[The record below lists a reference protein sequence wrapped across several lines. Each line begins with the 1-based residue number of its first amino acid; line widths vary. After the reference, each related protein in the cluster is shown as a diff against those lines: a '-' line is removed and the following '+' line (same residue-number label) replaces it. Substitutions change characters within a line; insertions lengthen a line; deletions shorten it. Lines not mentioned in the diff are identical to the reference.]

1 MYGLSVEGA
10 GGGRR
15 RGEGGGEGWVKMQ
28 SFQLASTWIWGS
40 VKGKYAWYFSR
51 AERALFSMERS

>member
-15 RGEGGGEGWVKMQ
+15 RGDGGGEGWVKMQ
-28 SFQLASTWIWGS
+28 SFQLVDMGERE
-40 VKGKYAWYFSR
+40 GKICMVFFEGR
-51 AERALFSMERS
+51 ARTVLNGA